1 MTNGHDQLSAPI
13 RHKYAI
19 LHAPICGIP
28 LGKKY
33 IREKLLKWNQAEFCL
48 VFRVLCVCES
58 ILEHKSCVQ
67 AHAEMYNRHKL
78 RQMILFI

>member
-1 MTNGHDQLSAPI
+1 MTNGHDQLSVPI

-58 ILEHKSCVQ
+58 ILEHAAISHVC
-67 AHAEMYNRHKL
+67 RHMQKCT
-78 RQMILFI
+78 IDTN